1 MSVELEI
8 NKHCSLASRWLK
20 RDKNVRLEGITENG
34 LPHAAVFPSIHPSI
48 HPSVF
53 LTNDGEEKNR
63 TRNEI

>member
-1 MSVELEI
+1 MVMSVELEI

-20 RDKNVRLEGITENG
+20 RDKNAMLEGITENG
-34 LPHAAVFPSIHPSI
+34 LPYASVFPSI

-53 LTNDGEEKNR
+53 LTNDREEKNR